1 MQAIHQNHEIES
13 KVMGHLVEISV
24 VLPPNFDS
32 IKESLLFLLVF
43 TEEVAIG
50 VIYLTQ

>member
-32 IKESLLFLLVF
+32 IKESLPLLLSL
-43 TEEVAIG
+43 IH
-50 VIYLTQ
+50 I